1 VESRR
6 CISVSSR
13 ALRVR
18 ILVLIGSWGG
28 YAVTIT
34 ASNAFVPVITTSTL
48 ITLQVQ

>member
-13 ALRVR
+13 PLRVG
-18 ILVLIGSWGG
+18 ILVLIRSWGG

-34 ASNAFVPVITTSTL
+34 ASDVGCACGTTSTL